1 MDIQGYIIDYWQSRL
16 TDNHPILTVY
26 DREGIYQP
34 ILQQAAESGFIVVD
48 STQQPMAAYGQMSD
62 SWSQI
67 KEDPSKRVLV
77 YRKRAVPTDDEQR
90 RDEPYQAV
98 AQSSVVFPVGAN
110 DTFINICHRFLPSKS
125 RDIDALERQ
134 GTLTFDNVN
143 NLQEGASYP
152 VLETLTG
159 GRSLQEIVLGLL
171 IKDNVTSLNWLSE
184 WRRLVNTHFPGMD
197 TSGTPTLTEVQNRM
211 WQYLLFSEFV
221 LDLPVELPD
230 TLKTVPCASEAQQTS
245 IYDINR
251 RIRNQVDM
259 RDYYVEAAERITRD
273 LDLERL
279 FESAENLGDIVTF
292 AFENRVEYDRFVH
305 LIEVREL
312 GAAAALCAKNRK
324 GIWYSAD
331 GECRAFWNIAHEVVA
346 LFEAINKG
354 MKPVEKRED
363 MLEWYASEGFKAD
376 TAIRHFMTHYKQT
389 NYGVPQLTNLLDLV
403 DNAYRAYADR
413 IVRLYQDFTKG
424 DSFTHGGLAE
434 NLGIF
439 DKILH
444 PALKKGKRV
453 VMVMADAFRY
463 EMGKEFVGAI
473 AQRFPKA
480 ECTPSLAYI
489 PTVTR
494 FGMAALLPGAAEH
507 LELKPV
513 DGKLEPFIKGKQV
526 STPEKRIEIIKSA
539 VGDGIRVEDTRLED
553 FNPNHVP
560 ADTRLLVIR
569 SVKIDNACESCDTQ
583 GLGTMEL
590 EVRNLVKAMED
601 VRRLGYDEAYIFA
614 DHGYMLQTSFRQGD
628 KIEKPTGN
636 DIVLSERR
644 CIAGNLNESEDTVQ
658 FTPAQALINANF
670 PKIAFAKGFGVFEA
684 GKAYF
689 HEGLSLQE
697 NVVPIVHITISK
709 EKKNEKTIKFGLTY
723 KGKTEGTVHVY
734 RPLLEISAEG
744 DALFGDEARVK
755 MQVMSAG
762 GAVVGQPV
770 ESEYYNPITE
780 SLTIPTSSGII
791 KQSIELE
798 DGLVGEIVI
807 RLINPD
813 NGKTLAEL
821 RLKTELNS

>member
-1 MDIQGYIIDYWQSRL
+1 MDIQGYIIDYWHSRL
-16 TDNHPILTVY
+16 NDSHPILTVY
-26 DREGIYQP
+26 DREGIYQSL
-34 ILQQAAESGFIVVD
+34 LQEAVESGLAVVD
-48 STQQPMAAYGQMSD
+48 TTKQPMIAYGEMSEA
-62 SWSQI
+62 WSQI
-67 KEDPSKRVLV
+67 KDDSSKRVLV
-77 YRKRAVPTDDEQR
+77 YRKRAVPNDDEQR

-98 AQSSVVFPVGAN
+98 AQSSVIFPVGAN
-110 DTFINICHRFLPSKS
+110 DTFVNICHRFLPSKS
-125 RDIDALERQ
+125 RDIDALQRQ
-134 GTLTFDNVN
+134 GTLTFENVN

-197 TSGTPTLTEVQNRM
+197 TSGTPTLIEVQNRM

-221 LDLPVELPD
+221 LDLPCELPSS
-230 TLKTVPCASEAQQTS
+230 LQTVARASEAQQTS

-259 RDYYVEAAERITRD
+259 RDYYVEAAEAIARD

-279 FESAENLGDIVTF
+279 FDSAEDLGNIVTF

-305 LIEVREL
+305 FIEVRNL
-312 GAAAALCAKNRK
+312 AAAAELCAKNRK

-331 GECRAFWNIAHEVVA
+331 GECRAFWNIAYEAVA
-346 LFEAINKG
+346 LLEAINKG
-354 MKPVEKRED
+354 MKPAEKRDD
-363 MLEWYASEGFKAD
+363 MLEWYAAEGYKAD
-376 TAIRHFMTHYKQT
+376 TAMRHFMTLFKQN
-389 NYGVPQLTNLLDLV
+389 NYGLPQLTKLLDIV
-403 DNAYRAYADR
+403 DGAYRTFSDR

-424 DSFTHGGLAE
+424 DGFTHGDLAE

-439 DKILH
+439 DKVIY

-494 FGMAALLPGAAEH
+494 FGMAALLPGAAEL
-507 LELKPV
+507 LELRPIE
-513 DGKLEPFIKGKQV
+513 GKLEPFIKNKQV
-526 STPEKRIEIIKSA
+526 STPEKRIEIIKA
-539 VGDGIRVEDTRLED
+539 AIGDGFRVEDTRLED
-553 FNPNHVP
+553 FNPTHVP
-560 ADTRLLVIR
+560 TDTKLLVIR
-569 SVKIDNACESCDTQ
+569 SVKIDSACESCDTQ

-590 EVRNLVKAMED
+590 EVRNLVKAMES
-601 VRRLGYDEAYIFA
+601 VRALGFDEAYIFA

-628 KIEKPTGN
+628 KVEKPTGN

-644 CIAGNLNESEDTVQ
+644 CIAGNLNESEDTIQ
-658 FTPAQALINANF
+658 FTPSQAFINANF

-697 NVVPIVHITISK
+697 NVVPIVHITLSK
-709 EKKNEKTIKFGLTY
+709 EKNNEKVITYGLTY
-723 KGKTEGTVHVY
+723 KGKKEGTVRIH
-734 RPLLEISAEG
+734 RPMIEISAEG
-744 DALFGDEARVK
+744 DALFGDEVRVK

-770 ESEYYNPITE
+770 ETDYYNPTTD

-791 KQSIELE
+791 KQPIELNE
-798 DGLVGEIVI
+798 ELIGEIVI
-807 RLINPD
+807 RLLNPD

-821 RLKTELNS
+821 RLNTDLN